1 VVAVD
6 AAANASPASTAVTA
20 TTDPPIIDTT
30 PPTAPTALHATAQTS
45 SSISLG
51 WTAATDNVGVT
62 GYQIFEGTTRVGAS
76 ATTAFTVTGL
86 AASSTHTYTVIA
98 LDAAGAPSPA
108 SNAVT
113 ASTSAAG
120 TGGLKAQYFA
130 ADTNAGDNQ
139 VKPHLNLVNIGTT
152 AVALSTVTVRYWYT
166 VDGVRPQVFWCDWTS
181 LGCNNVTGR
190 FVTVSPARSGA
201 DTYLEVGF
209 TAGMGSLA
217 PGQSTG
223 EIQARF
229 NKDNWSNFNE
239 ADDYSFDPTKLS
251 FADSTR
257 VTVYQNG
264 TLIWGNEPPLAGGAV
279 ASGAIVQLDSPGPDA
294 PHEATASPSAGG
306 CSAGAGGSPLGL
318 VIVVGALLGRRRRR
332 ARARARVIGDGGC
345 EMSRLPSRRPRRRR
359 WTLAAAM
366 ATAVLVGSV
375 ALPRIT
381 RAAEQVPDGTFDTSL
396 GSWYAYGVAAG
407 PSLTD
412 GALCVDTQDGTI
424 NPWDA
429 AIGRNDIP
437 TDLGQSYQLSF
448 RARASMEVVINANFQ
463 HASGGF
469 EVTAGGTPLI
479 TPTWQ
484 TFTLNGTAQT
494 GFPDGQIVFQ
504 IGGKGAFTICV
515 DDVSLQGGVAPP
527 VYVPDTGP
535 RLRVN
540 QIGYLPFG
548 PKRATLVTTATA
560 ALAWQL
566 RDASGAVVRS
576 GMTTPRGVDA
586 TSGQNVHTLDFS
598 TYTRAGAGLYL
609 TADGELSYRFPI
621 ASGIYEQ
628 LRKDS
633 KRFFYTNRSGI
644 AISDAIAPG
653 YSRAAGHVGTPPNR
667 GDTAVSCQLPRDFMN
682 FWTCSQ
688 SFVRDV
694 TGGWYDAG
702 DHGKYVVNGGF
713 SVALLMS
720 EYERNQHARTG
731 DRRALADGT
740 LAIPESSNGVPD
752 LLDEARWEL
761 EWMLKMQVPTGTGD
775 PGLTPYEGMA
785 FQKVQDEAWTGLP
798 LDPAAD
804 NMRREL
810 HRPSTAATLNLA
822 AAAAQ
827 GARLFAPYDP
837 AFSARLLAAARTAY
851 QAARRVPELF
861 APDADGNSGGGA
873 YSDGDVRDEFY
884 WAAAELFLTTG
895 EDAYRAD
902 VLADPLRTSGGLFS
916 VEGFSW
922 NTPGA
927 LGQLDLATVASR
939 LTGRDKIR
947 AAVLKA
953 ADDILAVQSGQPYDQ
968 PYAPASNSWTWGS
981 NSQILNNLIVLGTA
995 YDLSGASKYRTAVL
1009 EGADYLFGRNALNHS
1024 YVTGYGTVSSQNQ
1037 HTRLYAHELDPAL
1050 PHPPAGAIS
1059 GGPNSGLQ
1067 DPLALGKLHGCAPQ
1081 FCYIDDIQ
1089 SYSTNEI
1096 AINWNAGLSWV
1107 ASFIA
1112 DLDNGANDGP

>member
-1 VVAVD
+1 
-6 AAANASPASTAVTA
+6 
-20 TTDPPIIDTT
+20 
-30 PPTAPTALHATAQTS
+30 
-45 SSISLG
+45 
-51 WTAATDNVGVT
+51 
-62 GYQIFEGTTRVGAS
+62 
-76 ATTAFTVTGL
+76 
-86 AASSTHTYTVIA
+86 
-98 LDAAGAPSPA
+98 
-108 SNAVT
+108 
-113 ASTSAAG
+113 
-120 TGGLKAQYFA
+120 
-130 ADTNAGDNQ
+130 
-139 VKPHLNLVNIGTT
+139 
-152 AVALSTVTVRYWYT
+152 
-166 VDGVRPQVFWCDWTS
+166 
-181 LGCNNVTGR
+181 
-190 FVTVSPARSGA
+190 
-201 DTYLEVGF
+201 
-209 TAGMGSLA
+209 
-217 PGQSTG
+217 
-223 EIQARF
+223 
-229 NKDNWSNFNE
+229 
-239 ADDYSFDPTKLS
+239 
-251 FADSTR
+251 
-257 VTVYQNG
+257 
-264 TLIWGNEPPLAGGAV
+264 
-279 ASGAIVQLDSPGPDA
+279 
-294 PHEATASPSAGG
+294 
-306 CSAGAGGSPLGL
+306 
-318 VIVVGALLGRRRRR
+318 
-332 ARARARVIGDGGC
+332 
-345 EMSRLPSRRPRRRR
+345 MSRSSPHRPRRR
-359 WTLAAAM
+359 WTLAAGM
-366 ATAVLVGSV
+366 AAAVLAASVG
-375 ALPRIT
+375 LPRIT
-381 RAAEQVPDGTFDTSL
+381 RAAEQVPDGTFDANL

-407 PSLTD
+407 PSLTG

-437 TDLGQSYQLSF
+437 ADLGQGYQLSF
-448 RARASMEVVINANFQ
+448 RAMASREVVINANFQ

-469 EVTAGGTPLI
+469 EVIAGGTPLI
-479 TPTWQ
+479 GTTWQ

-494 GFPDGQIVFQ
+494 GFADGQIVFQ
-504 IGGKGAFTICV
+504 VGGKGAFTICV

-566 RDASGAVVRS
+566 RDATGAVLRS
-576 GMTTPRGVDA
+576 GTTTPRGVDA

-609 TADGELSYRFPI
+609 TADGEVSYRFPI
-621 ASGIYEQ
+621 GAGIYEQ

-633 KRFFYTNRSGI
+633 KLFFYTNRSGI

-653 YSRAAGHVGTPPNR
+653 YVRAAGHVGTPPNR
-667 GDTAVSCQLPRDFMN
+667 GDTAVSCQLARDFMS
-682 FWTCSQ
+682 FWTCSP

-720 EYERNQHARTG
+720 EYERNQRARTA
-731 DRRALADGT
+731 DRRALGDGT
-740 LAIPESSNGVPD
+740 LRIPESANGVPD

-761 EWMLKMQVPTGTGD
+761 EWMLKMQVPAGSGD
-775 PGLTPYEGMA
+775 PGIAPYEGMA

-804 NMRREL
+804 TMRREL

-851 QAARRVPELF
+851 QAARRVPALF

-895 EDAYRAD
+895 EAGYRAD
-902 VLADPLRTSGGLFS
+902 VLADPLHTSGGLFS

-927 LGQLDLATVASR
+927 LGQLDLATVPSA
-939 LTGRDKIR
+939 LPGRDRLR

-953 ADDILAVQSGQPYDQ
+953 ADDILAVQSRQPYAQ

-995 YDLSGASKYRTAVL
+995 YDLGGASKYRTAVL
-1009 EGADYLFGRNALNHS
+1009 EGVDYLFGRNALNHS

-1037 HTRLYAHELDPAL
+1037 HTRLYAHELDAAL
-1050 PHPPAGAIS
+1050 PHPPPGAIS

-1081 FCYIDDIQ
+1081 FCFIDDIQ

-1107 ASFIA
+1107 ASFVA
-1112 DLDNGANDGP
+1112 DLDSGANDGH

>member
-1 VVAVD
+1 V
-6 AAANASPASTAVTA
+6 
-20 TTDPPIIDTT
+20 
-30 PPTAPTALHATAQTS
+30 
-45 SSISLG
+45 
-51 WTAATDNVGVT
+51 
-62 GYQIFEGTTRVGAS
+62 E
-76 ATTAFTVTGL
+76 
-86 AASSTHTYTVIA
+86 
-98 LDAAGAPSPA
+98 PS
-108 SNAVT
+108 
-113 ASTSAAG
+113 
-120 TGGLKAQYFA
+120 
-130 ADTNAGDNQ
+130 
-139 VKPHLNLVNIGTT
+139 
-152 AVALSTVTVRYWYT
+152 
-166 VDGVRPQVFWCDWTS
+166 
-181 LGCNNVTGR
+181 
-190 FVTVSPARSGA
+190 
-201 DTYLEVGF
+201 
-209 TAGMGSLA
+209 
-217 PGQSTG
+217 
-223 EIQARF
+223 
-229 NKDNWSNFNE
+229 
-239 ADDYSFDPTKLS
+239 
-251 FADSTR
+251 
-257 VTVYQNG
+257 
-264 TLIWGNEPPLAGGAV
+264 
-279 ASGAIVQLDSPGPDA
+279 
-294 PHEATASPSAGG
+294 GG
-306 CSAGAGGSPLGL
+306 CSTGAGGSSLGL
-318 VIVVGALLGRRRRR
+318 VIVLAGILAGRRRGQRR
-332 ARARARVIGDGGC
+332 G
-345 EMSRLPSRRPRRRR
+345 RPGR
-359 WTLAAAM
+359 WTLALGM
-366 ATAVLVGSV
+366 TAVVVTGA

-437 TDLGQSYQLSF
+437 ADLGQSYQLSF
-448 RARASMEVVINANFQ
+448 RARASREVVINANFQ
-463 HASGGF
+463 HGSGGF
-469 EVTAGGTPLI
+469 EVVAGATPLI
-479 TPTWQ
+479 TTAWQ

-494 GFPDGQIVFQ
+494 GFADGQIVFQ
-504 IGGKGAFTICV
+504 IGGKGTFTVCV
-515 DDVSLQGGVAPP
+515 DDISLQGGVAPP

-560 ALAWQL
+560 ALPWQL
-566 RDASGAVVRS
+566 RDAAGTVVRS
-576 GMTTPRGVDA
+576 GMTVPRGVDV
-586 TSGQNVHTLDFS
+586 TSGQNVHTLEFS
-598 TYTRAGAGLYL
+598 TYTHTGAGLYL
-609 TADGELSYRFPI
+609 TADGDVSYRFPI
-621 ASGIYEQ
+621 SAAIYEQ

-633 KRFFYTNRSGI
+633 KLFFYTNRSGI

-653 YSRAAGHVGTPPNR
+653 YRRNAGHVGTPPNL
-667 GDTAVSCQLPRDFMN
+667 GDTAVSCQLPRDFMS

-713 SVALLMS
+713 AVALLLS
-720 EYERNQHARTG
+720 EYERNQRARIADRHALG
-731 DRRALADGT
+731 DGT
-740 LAIPESSNGVPD
+740 LRIPESANGVPD
-752 LLDEARWEL
+752 VLDEARWEL
-761 EWMLKMQVPTGTGD
+761 EWMLKMQVPAGSGD
-775 PGLTPYEGMA
+775 PGIAPYEGMA

-804 NMRREL
+804 NQRREL

-827 GARLFAPYDP
+827 GARLFAPYDR
-837 AFSARLLAAARTAY
+837 AFSARLLEAARVAY
-851 QAARRVPELF
+851 RAARRVPDLF
-861 APDADGNSGGGA
+861 APDADGNSGGGS

-895 EDAYRAD
+895 EAVYRSD

-927 LGQLDLATVASR
+927 LGQLDLATVPSA
-939 LTGRDKIR
+939 LPGRDRIR

-953 ADDILAVQSGQPYDQ
+953 ADDIVAVQRQQIYDQ

-995 YDLSGASKYRTAVL
+995 YDISGASKYRTAVL
-1009 EGADYLFGRNALNHS
+1009 EGVDYLFGRNALNHS

-1050 PHPPAGAIS
+1050 PHPPPGAIS

-1067 DPLALGKLHGCAPQ
+1067 DPFALGKLHGCAPQ
-1081 FCYIDDIQ
+1081 FCFIDDIQ
-1089 SYSTNEI
+1089 SFSTNEI

-1107 ASFIA
+1107 ASFVA
-1112 DLDNGANDGP
+1112 DLDNGANDGR

>member
-1 VVAVD
+1 V
-6 AAANASPASTAVTA
+6 
-20 TTDPPIIDTT
+20 
-30 PPTAPTALHATAQTS
+30 
-45 SSISLG
+45 
-51 WTAATDNVGVT
+51 
-62 GYQIFEGTTRVGAS
+62 
-76 ATTAFTVTGL
+76 L
-86 AASSTHTYTVIA
+86 A
-98 LDAAGAPSPA
+98 
-108 SNAVT
+108 
-113 ASTSAAG
+113 
-120 TGGLKAQYFA
+120 
-130 ADTNAGDNQ
+130 
-139 VKPHLNLVNIGTT
+139 
-152 AVALSTVTVRYWYT
+152 
-166 VDGVRPQVFWCDWTS
+166 
-181 LGCNNVTGR
+181 
-190 FVTVSPARSGA
+190 
-201 DTYLEVGF
+201 
-209 TAGMGSLA
+209 
-217 PGQSTG
+217 
-223 EIQARF
+223 
-229 NKDNWSNFNE
+229 
-239 ADDYSFDPTKLS
+239 
-251 FADSTR
+251 
-257 VTVYQNG
+257 
-264 TLIWGNEPPLAGGAV
+264 
-279 ASGAIVQLDSPGPDA
+279 
-294 PHEATASPSAGG
+294 
-306 CSAGAGGSPLGL
+306 
-318 VIVVGALLGRRRRR
+318 
-332 ARARARVIGDGGC
+332 
-345 EMSRLPSRRPRRRR
+345 
-359 WTLAAAM
+359 
-366 ATAVLVGSV
+366 GSV
-375 ALPRIT
+375 ALPRST
-381 RAAEQVPDGTFDTSL
+381 RAAEQVPDGTFDTGL
-396 GSWYAYGVAAG
+396 GAWYAYGVAAG

-412 GALCVDTQDGTI
+412 GALCVDTQDGTV

-437 TDLGQSYQLSF
+437 ADLGQSYQLSF
-448 RARASMEVVINANFQ
+448 RARTSREVVVNANFQ

-469 EVTAGGTPLI
+469 EITAGGTPLI
-479 TPTWQ
+479 TTTWQ

-494 GFPDGQIVFQ
+494 SFADGQIVFQ
-504 IGGKGAFTICV
+504 VGGKGAFTICV
-515 DDVSLQGGVAPP
+515 DDIRLQGGVAPP

-560 ALAWQL
+560 ALPWQL
-566 RDASGAVVRS
+566 RDAAGVVVRS
-576 GMTTPRGVDA
+576 GTTTPRGVDV

-609 TADGELSYRFPI
+609 TADGELSYRFSI

-633 KRFFYTNRSGI
+633 KLVFYTNRSGI

-653 YSRAAGHVGTPPNR
+653 YRRAAGHVGTPPNR
-667 GDTAVSCQLPRDFMN
+667 GDTAVSCQLPRDFMS

-731 DRRALADGT
+731 DRRALGDGT
-740 LAIPESSNGVPD
+740 LPIPESANGVPD
-752 LLDEARWEL
+752 ILDEARWEL
-761 EWMLKMQVPTGTGD
+761 EWMLKMQVPAGSGD
-775 PGLTPYEGMA
+775 PGITPYEGMA

-804 NMRREL
+804 NQRREL

-827 GARLFAPYDP
+827 GARLFAPHDP
-837 AFSARLLAAARTAY
+837 AFSARLLAAARVAF
-851 QAARRVPELF
+851 QAAKRVPDLF

-873 YSDGDVRDEFY
+873 YSDGDVRDELY
-884 WAAAELFLTTG
+884 WAAAELYLTTG
-895 EDAYRAD
+895 EAAYRAD

-927 LGQLDLATVASR
+927 LGQLDLAIVPSA
-939 LTGRDKIR
+939 LPGRDRIR
-947 AAVLKA
+947 ASVLKA
-953 ADDILAVQSGQPYDQ
+953 ADDILAVQSRQPYAQ
-968 PYAPASNSWTWGS
+968 PYAPASSSWTWGS

-995 YDLSGASKYRTAVL
+995 YDISGASKYRTAVL
-1009 EGADYLFGRNALNHS
+1009 EGVDYLFGRNALNHS

-1037 HTRLYAHELDPAL
+1037 HTRLYAHELDPTL
-1050 PHPPAGAIS
+1050 PHPPPGAIS

-1067 DPLALGKLHGCAPQ
+1067 DPFALGKLHGCAPQ

-1107 ASFIA
+1107 ASFVA
-1112 DLDNGANDGP
+1112 DLDNGANDGQ

>member
-1 VVAVD
+1 
-6 AAANASPASTAVTA
+6 
-20 TTDPPIIDTT
+20 
-30 PPTAPTALHATAQTS
+30 
-45 SSISLG
+45 
-51 WTAATDNVGVT
+51 
-62 GYQIFEGTTRVGAS
+62 
-76 ATTAFTVTGL
+76 
-86 AASSTHTYTVIA
+86 
-98 LDAAGAPSPA
+98 
-108 SNAVT
+108 
-113 ASTSAAG
+113 
-120 TGGLKAQYFA
+120 
-130 ADTNAGDNQ
+130 
-139 VKPHLNLVNIGTT
+139 
-152 AVALSTVTVRYWYT
+152 
-166 VDGVRPQVFWCDWTS
+166 
-181 LGCNNVTGR
+181 
-190 FVTVSPARSGA
+190 
-201 DTYLEVGF
+201 
-209 TAGMGSLA
+209 
-217 PGQSTG
+217 
-223 EIQARF
+223 
-229 NKDNWSNFNE
+229 
-239 ADDYSFDPTKLS
+239 
-251 FADSTR
+251 
-257 VTVYQNG
+257 
-264 TLIWGNEPPLAGGAV
+264 
-279 ASGAIVQLDSPGPDA
+279 
-294 PHEATASPSAGG
+294 
-306 CSAGAGGSPLGL
+306 
-318 VIVVGALLGRRRRR
+318 
-332 ARARARVIGDGGC
+332 
-345 EMSRLPSRRPRRRR
+345 MSRFLSHRPRRR
-359 WTLAAAM
+359 WTIAAGMAAAVF
-366 ATAVLVGSV
+366 AGSV
-375 ALPRIT
+375 ALPGIT

-396 GSWYAYGVAAG
+396 GAWYAYGVAAG
-407 PSLTD
+407 PSLTG
-412 GALCVDTQDGTI
+412 GALCVNTQDGTI

-448 RARASMEVVINANFQ
+448 RAMASKEVVINANFQ

-479 TPTWQ
+479 TTTWQ

-494 GFPDGQIVFQ
+494 GFADGQIVFQ

-560 ALAWQL
+560 ALPWQL
-566 RDASGAVVRS
+566 RDAAGAVLRS

-598 TYTRAGAGLYL
+598 TYTRGGTGLYL
-609 TADGELSYRFPI
+609 TADGEASYRFPI
-621 ASGIYEQ
+621 SSAIYEQ

-633 KRFFYTNRSGI
+633 KLVFYTNRSGI

-653 YSRAAGHVGTPPNR
+653 YRRAAGHVGAPPNR

-688 SFVRDV
+688 SLVRDV

-740 LAIPESSNGVPD
+740 LRIPESANGVPD
-752 LLDEARWEL
+752 VLDEARWEL
-761 EWMLKMQVPTGTGD
+761 EWMLKMQVPAGSGD
-775 PGLTPYEGMA
+775 PGITPYEGMA

-804 NMRREL
+804 TMRREL

-873 YSDGDVRDEFY
+873 YSDADVRDEFY

-895 EDAYRAD
+895 EDAYRAA
-902 VLADPLRTSGGLFS
+902 VLADPLHTSGGLFS

-939 LTGRDKIR
+939 LPGRDRIR

-953 ADDILAVQSGQPYDQ
+953 ADDLLAVQGRQPYAQ

-995 YDLSGASKYRTAVL
+995 YDISGASKYRTAVL
-1009 EGADYLFGRNALNHS
+1009 EGVDYLFGRNALNHS

-1050 PHPPAGAIS
+1050 PHPPPGAIS

-1067 DPLALGKLHGCAPQ
+1067 DPFALGKLHGCAPQ
-1081 FCYIDDIQ
+1081 FCFIDDIQ

-1112 DLDNGANDGP
+1112 DLDNGANDAQ